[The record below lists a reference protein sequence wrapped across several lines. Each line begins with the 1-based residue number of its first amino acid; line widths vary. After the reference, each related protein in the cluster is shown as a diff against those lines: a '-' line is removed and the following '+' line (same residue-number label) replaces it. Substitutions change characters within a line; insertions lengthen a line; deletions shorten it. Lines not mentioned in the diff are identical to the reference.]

1 MHELVTMMVRGLV
14 DQPEQVVVNRV
25 EGERSIIFEVRVA
38 PDDLGKVIGKG
49 GRIANALRTLVR
61 AAGTKERKS
70 IWVDINKLGE
80 AGVTLLEE

>member
-1 MHELVTMMVRGLV
+1 MHELVTMIVRALV
-14 DQPEQVVVNRV
+14 DDPEQVTVNKI
-25 EGERSIIFEVRVA
+25 EGERSVIFEVRVA

-61 AAGTKERKS
+61 AAGAKERKS

-80 AGVTLLEE
+80 SPVVAEC

>member
-1 MHELVTMMVRGLV
+1 MHELVTMIVRALV
-14 DQPEQVVVNRV
+14 DDPEQVFVNKV

-61 AAGTKERKS
+61 AAGTRERKS

-80 AGVTLLEE
+80 SPAIAEN

>member
-1 MHELVTMMVRGLV
+1 MIVRALV
-14 DQPEQVVVNRV
+14 DDPEQVTVNKI

-61 AAGTKERKS
+61 AAGAKERKS

-80 AGVTLLEE
+80 SPVVAEY